1 LGIPKTHCQ
10 KLHHVP
16 DAELSELLPVTKNL
30 SVPVL
35 VVEYNILQNNAILGG
50 RVWRA
55 NHLVVWG
62 IFQNR
67 IPRRGWGLS
76 GRRRLLIWIG

>member
-1 LGIPKTHCQ
+1 IPKTHCQ

-16 DAELSELLPVTKNL
+16 DAELSELLLVAKNL

-35 VVEYNILQNNAILGG
+35 VVEYNILQNDVGFISLLIT
-50 RVWRA
+50 A

-67 IPRRGWGLS
+67 IQWRGWGLS